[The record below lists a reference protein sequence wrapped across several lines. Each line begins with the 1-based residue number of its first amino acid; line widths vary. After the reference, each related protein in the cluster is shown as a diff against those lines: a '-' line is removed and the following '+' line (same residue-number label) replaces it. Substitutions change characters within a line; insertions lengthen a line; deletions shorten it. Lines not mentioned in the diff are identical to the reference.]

1 MAVDDE
7 DLDIPPASDDDVVQ
21 GFLDTNWREAMRAA
35 HECREAIRKI
45 HPELT
50 AHLPETSSRQLGYAL
65 RDNEEVTNHL
75 QLAGR
80 HILGQVEF
88 DAYIEARTRRQIEG

>member
-1 MAVDDE
+1 MAAD

-21 GFLDTNWREAMRAA
+21 GFLDTQWREAMRAA

-45 HPELT
+45 YPELT
-50 AHLPETSSRQLGYAL
+50 AHLPETASSNLGYAL
-65 RDNEEVTNHL
+65 RDNEDVTRHL

-80 HILGQVEF
+80 HILGQDEF
-88 DAYIEARTRRQIEG
+88 DAYIDARTRRQIEG